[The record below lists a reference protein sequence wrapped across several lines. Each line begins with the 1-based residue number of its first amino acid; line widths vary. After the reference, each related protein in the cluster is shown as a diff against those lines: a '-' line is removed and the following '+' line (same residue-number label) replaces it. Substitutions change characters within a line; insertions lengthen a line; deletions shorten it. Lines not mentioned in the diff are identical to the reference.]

1 MILETFDKEQYEN
14 DLIEHAKAEGKAEGR
29 TEGKAELVIE
39 LVNDGVLSIAEA
51 AKKLEMTEEELKKM
65 L

>member
-14 DLIEHAKAEGKAEGR
+14 DLIEHAKA
-29 TEGKAELVIE
+29 EGKAELVIE